1 MNNEAVHII
10 SCFIFDEFLILLLL
24 RYNDNRIQTLTKR
37 ETHTRLT
44 ELHISTIYVKHG
56 ATKLKRRFF
65 PFIQTKDFLIAA
77 VKF

>member
-1 MNNEAVHII
+1 MATGIQNVNKTRNTHKY
-10 SCFIFDEFLILLLL
+10 SLKPNYTHQPL
-24 RYNDNRIQTLTKR
+24 YN
-37 ETHTRLT
+37 
-44 ELHISTIYVKHG
+44 VKHG